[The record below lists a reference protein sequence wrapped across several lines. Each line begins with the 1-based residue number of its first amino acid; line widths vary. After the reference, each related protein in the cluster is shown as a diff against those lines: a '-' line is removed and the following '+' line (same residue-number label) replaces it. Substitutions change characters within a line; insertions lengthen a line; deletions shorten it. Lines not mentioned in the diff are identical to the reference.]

1 MLTMGSCGSRTQ
13 QVPFDNGDSAAIA
26 NADPTIYG
34 ISGDATTM
42 NVLQLITDTGDT
54 LSFDLS
60 DANDA
65 GKVLGGLQSGDR
77 MAVIPSAD
85 KGEAQMV
92 INESTLLGDW
102 VMPNPL
108 DGSDEV
114 GIRIKEGGIA
124 ESIEQPNLSY
134 RTWRLIRGQLELDDL
149 AHVFVDLAAFLHRVD
164 DRREVIVR
172 KNHVRGAFRHV
183 RTGDAH
189 ADADI
194 RSLDGRRVVHAV
206 AGHGGH
212 HAAGAPRLNDANLV
226 FGLHAGID
234 RILQDF
240 LEKFLIGELV
250 ELCALDGL
258 RDVGNDAQILADGNG
273 GILVVAGDHDR
284 PDARLAALLDRVV
297 HFRAAGVDH
306 AEAADKDH
314 ILLAPACGILP

>member
-1 MLTMGSCGSRTQ
+1 MRKTSVLWLVAAAVLTMGSCGSRTQ

-134 RTWRLIRGQLELDDL
+134 RTWRLIRGQLELVQVQEDGSGQEETFFYDIVYL
-149 AHVFVDLAAFLHRVD
+149 GPDSLVYKDAEDTFEYTRQRAKKGYGDKIKLEDVSAEEYAF
-164 DRREVIVR
+164 
-172 KNHVRGAFRHV
+172 
-183 RTGDAH
+183 
-189 ADADI
+189 
-194 RSLDGRRVVHAV
+194 
-206 AGHGGH
+206 
-212 HAAGAPRLNDANLV
+212 
-226 FGLHAGID
+226 
-234 RILQDF
+234 
-240 LEKFLIGELV
+240 
-250 ELCALDGL
+250 
-258 RDVGNDAQILADGNG
+258 
-273 GILVVAGDHDR
+273 
-284 PDARLAALLDRVV
+284 
-297 HFRAAGVDH
+297 
-306 AEAADKDH
+306 
-314 ILLAPACGILP
+314 